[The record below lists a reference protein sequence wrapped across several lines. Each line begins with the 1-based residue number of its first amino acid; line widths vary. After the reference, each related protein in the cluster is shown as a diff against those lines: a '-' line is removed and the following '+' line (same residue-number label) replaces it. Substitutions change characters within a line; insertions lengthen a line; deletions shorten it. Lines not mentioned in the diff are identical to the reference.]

1 MQKMENFAVDILKNL
16 FKILAINMVSYQ
28 LSLLKN
34 KMSSMVA
41 SQYFLIKW
49 MFYTKLVAVLHYLA
63 QTMAICTNIM
73 VVYLGQVYSTKKFV
87 ILWLLKKGFR
97 ALLTLGSQPCF
108 LGEECLVSLGEECH
122 AALWGENAKF
132 PRGRMPCCSAKL
144 IVRLCR
150 TSQLSFPEDY
160 QLGFPC
166 CSAKLIV
173 RLCRTSQLGFPKDCQ
188 LGSPDVDFSLASQKR
203 TSQPCFPKK
212 SQPSSG
218 TLTLFCWWSVSA
230 EMSASTCIHVFLHIQ
245 KLVSL

>member
-1 MQKMENFAVDILKNL
+1 
-16 FKILAINMVSYQ
+16 
-28 LSLLKN
+28 
-34 KMSSMVA
+34 
-41 SQYFLIKW
+41 
-49 MFYTKLVAVLHYLA
+49 
-63 QTMAICTNIM
+63 M

-132 PRGRMPCCSAKL
+132 PRGRMP
-144 IVRLCR
+144 
-150 TSQLSFPEDY
+150 F
-160 QLGFPC
+160 

-218 TLTLFCWWSVSA
+218 TPTFFCWWSVSA
-230 EMSASTCIHVFLHIQ
+230 EKSASTCRHVFLHIE
-245 KLVSL
+245 KLCSMQSL